1 MSKKDYYAL
10 GDVLAGAWATAT
22 PREKGVVWSLTLL
35 IADVFAKDSRHF
47 NRARFY
53 EYVLGTEDHFA
64 AREQA
69 EFASIPRS
77 PGGAGGLSLPV

>member
-1 MSKKDYYAL
+1 MTKKDYYAL
-10 GDVLAGAWATAT
+10 GGVLAGAWATAT
-22 PREKGVVWSLTLL
+22 PKEKGVIWSLTLL
-35 IADVFAKDSRHF
+35 IADVFAKDNSRF
-47 NRARFY
+47 NRSKFY

-77 PGGAGGLSLPV
+77 PSGAGGLSLPV